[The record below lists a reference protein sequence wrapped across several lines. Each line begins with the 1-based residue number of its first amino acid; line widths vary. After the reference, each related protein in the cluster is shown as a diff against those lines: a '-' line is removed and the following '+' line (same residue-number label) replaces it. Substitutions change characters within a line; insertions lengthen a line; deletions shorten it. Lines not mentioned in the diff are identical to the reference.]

1 MKRIA
6 LDLLVLVIATS
17 VAVILID
24 HQIRLAMG
32 PYLILV
38 NVIPAVF
45 FACMLYGLT
54 TRAPFSFIATI
65 IVQTLVITAD
75 VQKNRILHS
84 HLSYADI
91 KLLPMFLQD
100 PQLIVGFVAKG
111 GLLLTGTVIV
121 LLLLV
126 GFWRLRR
133 TKMSPQFRAIV
144 AGSTALFLVAVVAN
158 KSTIPLP
165 SRGWNPFQ
173 QTEEATYF
181 GVTANLLFGARDAVS
196 VLIRSDP
203 TAVERFHDEASVH
216 SAIAEI
222 HQATTLRPDIVIV
235 QSESLF
241 EPSSLCGLPDEP
253 ILTTIAESKPS
264 NLHVPVF
271 GGRTLQTEFEVLSGA
286 PTKFFPGNQFAYFDL
301 LKRPVAALP
310 NVLSVLG
317 YRTIAIHPNERDFWR
332 RSFAIPALGFEYFID
347 KTAFSDRDIG
357 LQGHISD
364 SALTAAVLS
373 ELSATSDPTM
383 VFAISMQNHG
393 PWGADTPGEDA
404 ADRELTDYV
413 QRAKAADS
421 SWKELTDALDKRNR
435 PTVALIYGDHLPG
448 LASTYKERCFKDGKK
463 ATEHWPPVAV
473 WSNFNV
479 PPLPHEMSSYLIP
492 GWVMEAAQLPMTSY
506 LRANAAARRA
516 MKSATNEAFRQKLF
530 DEYGSI
536 AANMLLSGTKRQDA
550 AEIVL
555 DQREIGKLLPRLLS
569 AGKSNPSVKQD
580 ILFDPS
586 SAGDLATLK
595 LDGKVGSIT
604 FRPYTIDA
612 TCTGAQRLTYSADNH
627 QLATGV
633 IDRAANI
640 TTVMLDGVNQLVI
653 KRDRQNSEARCWPV
667 TLRLVQMQCTTIGCG
682 THH

>member
-6 LDLLVLVIATS
+6 LDILVLVIATS
-17 VAVILID
+17 IAVIFID

-32 PYLILV
+32 AYLILV

-54 TRAPFSFIATI
+54 TRAPFSFIATV
-65 IVQTLVITAD
+65 IVQALVITAD

-84 HLSYADI
+84 HLSYADL
-91 KLLPMFLQD
+91 KLVPMFLQD

-111 GLLLTGTVIV
+111 GLLLGGIVTV
-121 LLLLV
+121 LLILV

-133 TKMSPQFRAIV
+133 TKMSLQFRAIV
-144 AGSTALFLVAVVAN
+144 AGSAMLFLVAVVAN
-158 KSTIPLP
+158 KTAIPLS

-181 GVTANLLFGARDAVS
+181 GVTANLLFGARDAAS
-196 VLIRSDP
+196 VLIHSDP
-203 TAVERFHDEASVH
+203 AAVKRFHDEPSVH

-222 HQATTLRPDIVIV
+222 RQSTTLRPDIVIV

-241 EPSSLCGLPDEP
+241 EPSSLCGMPDEP
-253 ILTTIAESKPS
+253 VLPTIAESDPS
-264 NLHVPVF
+264 SLHVPVF

-286 PTKFFPGNQFAYFDL
+286 PTKFFLGNQFAYFDL
-301 LKRPVAALP
+301 LKQPIAALP
-310 NVLSVLG
+310 NALSALG

-332 RSFAIPALGFEYFID
+332 RSFAMPALGFEHFID

-357 LQGHISD
+357 LRDHISD

-373 ELSATSDPTM
+373 ELSATNDPTM
-383 VFAISMQNHG
+383 VFAITMQNHG
-393 PWGADTPGEDA
+393 PWGENTPGKDV

-421 SWKELTDALDKRNR
+421 AWKELIDALGKRNK

-448 LASTYKERCFKDGKK
+448 LASTYTKRCFKDGKK
-463 ATEHWPPVAV
+463 APEHWPPLAV
-473 WSNFNV
+473 WSNFDV
-479 PPLPHEMSSYLIP
+479 PPLPHDMSSYLIS
-492 GWVMEAAQLPMTSY
+492 GWVMEAAQLPMTPY

-516 MKSATNEAFRQKLF
+516 MTSAPNETSRQKLF
-530 DEYGSI
+530 NEYGNI
-536 AANMLLSGTKRQDA
+536 AASMLLSETKHPGA
-550 AEIVL
+550 AQVVI
-555 DQREIGKLLPRLLS
+555 DQHEIGKLLPRLLGT
-569 AGKSNPSVKQD
+569 GKSNPSVKQD
-580 ILFDPS
+580 ILLDSS
-586 SAGDLATLK
+586 SAGDLAILK
-595 LDGKVGSIT
+595 LGGKVSSIT

-612 TCTGAQRLTYSADNH
+612 ACTGTQLLTYSADNR
-627 QLATGV
+627 QLATG
-633 IDRAANI
+633 IIGSTANI
-640 TTVMLDGVNQLVI
+640 TTVGLDGVDQLVI

-667 TLRLVQMQCTTIGCG
+667 TLRLVQMQCTAIGCG